1 MNFLRLNIFFQTS
14 TSEWMN
20 MNTFILKQ
28 KEPWIHLLILIFIFI
43 WTMFTY
49 THTHRHTDRHTNGRA
64 QISLWYIYVC
74 IYLLQQ
80 IMADWLSLAL
90 LVGVVAIYYGTLTPC
105 RDSQIIRYAANWIS
119 ISQLSVN
126 GHWGIMFAMPDLHLV
141 CIFLSCVGG

>member
-1 MNFLRLNIFFQTS
+1 MNFLRLNIFPTS

-43 WTMFTY
+43 WTMFTH
-49 THTHRHTDRHTNGRA
+49 THTETDTHTNGRV

-80 IMADWLSLAL
+80 IMADWLSVGL

-105 RDSQIIRYAANWIS
+105 RVSQIIRYAANWIS

-126 GHWGIMFAMPDLHLV
+126 GHWGIMCTMLDLHLV